1 MTTGTILLVEDEEK
15 LRQLLKR
22 IIALE
27 GFNILTCDNF
37 KSACRVLEST
47 PVDVILSDVMLP
59 DGNGMELVSHIRQHQ
74 YPAEIIL
81 LTAYGNI
88 PDSVQAIK
96 DGAFDYITKGNDN
109 ARIIPLLHRALE
121 KVMLQKRVTHLET
134 KIQSGYATFDDL
146 LGHADG
152 IREAKA
158 LAMKAAPSDA
168 SVLLL
173 GETGSGKEMFAQ
185 AIHSAS
191 KRVGKDFMAIN
202 CSAIG
207 KDILESEL
215 FGYKAG
221 AFTGAAKHK
230 RGLIEEA
237 NGGTL
242 FLDEVGEMPLDL
254 QAKLLRVL
262 ETNEFIKVGDTKV
275 TKVDIRIIAA
285 TNRDLEKEIEQGKFR
300 EDLYY
305 RFNVFTIT
313 LPSLR
318 ERKEDIPAFAKH
330 FLQLFAAR
338 SNRQVYSMS
347 REFVEHLKGHDW
359 RGNIR
364 ELKNVMER
372 AVIVAAGPELDME
385 ALPLE
390 IKLRKSPVRQ
400 KSGVFDLSL
409 VEKLHIQ
416 WVVQYADGNKSK
428 AARLLNIGL
437 STLYR
442 KMEEYGLQ

>member
-1 MTTGTILLVEDEEK
+1 MNTGTILLVEDEEK

-22 IIALE
+22 IIAME
-27 GFNILTCDNF
+27 GFQT
-37 KSACRVLEST
+37 LECGSMKAARRLLDT
-47 PVDVILSDVMLP
+47 EPVDVILSDVMLP
-59 DGNGMELVSHIRQHQ
+59 DGNGLDLTTYIRERKF
-74 YPAEIIL
+74 PAEIIL

-88 PDSVQAIK
+88 SDGVRAIK

-121 KVMLQKRVTHLET
+121 KVKLQKRVAHLEHR
-134 KIQSGYATFDDL
+134 IGNRYATFNDL
-146 LGHADG
+146 LGSSPLVQ
-152 IREAKA
+152 EARN
-158 LAMKAAPSDA
+158 LAIKAAPSDA
-168 SVLLL
+168 AVLLL

-185 AIHSAS
+185 AIHNAS
-191 KRVGKDFMAIN
+191 HRAANDFVAIN

-207 KDILESEL
+207 KDILESEI

-221 AFTGAAKHK
+221 AFTGASKNK
-230 RGLIEEA
+230 KGLIEEA
-237 NGGTL
+237 NMGTL
-242 FLDEVGEMPLDL
+242 FLDEIGEMPIDL

-262 ETNEFIKVGDTKV
+262 ETNEFIKVGDTRV

-285 TNRDLEKEIEQGKFR
+285 TNRHLDQEIEQGRFR

-305 RFNVFTIT
+305 RLNVFTIT

-318 ERKEDIPAFAKH
+318 ERKEDIPLFANH
-330 FLQLFAAR
+330 YLHLFAAK
-338 SNRQVYSMS
+338 SNRQVNSMS
-347 REFVEHLKGHDW
+347 REFLDHLKLHEW

-372 AVIVAAGPELDME
+372 AVIMTTGSELTLDT
-385 ALPLE
+385 LPLE
-390 IKLRKSPVRQ
+390 MRLRKSPVRQ
-400 KSGVFDLSL
+400 QTGHFDLAAM
-409 VEKLHIQ
+409 EKLHIQ
-416 WVVQYADGNKSK
+416 WVIDYAGGNKSK

-442 KMEEYGLQ
+442 KLDNSL